1 MKLFRV
7 IYKLPLDKVEGLLYI
22 YSKNKE
28 TAIQH
33 MKSIYPDVKIIK
45 IKLEKS

>member
-7 IYKLPLDKVEGLLYI
+7 IYKLPLDKVEGSILI

-33 MKSIYPDVKIIK
+33 MKSIYSDVKIIK
-45 IKLEKS
+45 IKQEK